1 MVRVKICG
9 ITCLEDALAAVR
21 HGTDAL
27 GFVFAPSVRQVTPEA
42 ARSIIGRLPALVTIV
57 GVFVDAPPGWIMEVR
72 RFCGLDAIQLHGDET
87 EETVRLLRPRVIK
100 VVHPEGNG
108 SVQYDGYAGATLL
121 LDALTPEARGGTGRT
136 FDWNLAVETARKR
149 RIILAGGLTPDN
161 VLHAVR
167 KVQPYG
173 VDVSS
178 GVEMEPG
185 RKDHAKIESFI
196 RRAKSLEIGS

>member
-1 MVRVKICG
+1 MKICG

-178 GVEMEPG
+178 GVEIGPG